1 MKSHQGLY
9 SIQLGFN
16 ECFSLKKKKKKK
28 KSPEQFMETRF
39 YRKWQPP
46 NWGANLV
53 FSKLAS
59 ASSQTIN
66 VTSAF
71 LLIDGC

>member
-28 KSPEQFMETRF
+28 KALNNSWRQGFIESGKHLIGVPI
-39 YRKWQPP
+39 WSLA
-46 NWGANLV
+46 NWLV
-53 FSKLAS
+53 LA
-59 ASSQTIN
+59 AKP
-66 VTSAF
+66 
-71 LLIDGC
+71 